1 MGEGGVIFRAD
12 GSKELG
18 MGHVVRSLSLA
29 STLVAELQ
37 ERGREI
43 PIEFVVREDA
53 GSQRVLKGS
62 PFINR
67 VRWITQDA
75 RDIDSMAQIV
85 GELSPAVV
93 VTDIDLRGRV
103 EEYQAAIFPSAHVS
117 LHEHNY
123 EILAADRVIAPTV
136 RPLTICPDG
145 ALGVTHFAGS
155 EYILLSDEI
164 SKLRH
169 IAQSPGDPPRKVL
182 VTMGGGDPA
191 GLTRKVLGAIR
202 GYNDPKVVWTVVLGP
217 ASGYDKWEFAREF
230 PMKVEYVEG
239 AELPHGEFLQRIAGA
254 DAVITNG
261 ATTLYE
267 ALALGRPSMAVPQN
281 EFESDVVRIL
291 AEKGACLAPVDVT
304 PVGIMEMINRFLSDG
319 ALRASVASK
328 GTELIDG
335 QGVRRVATMILE
347 LLG

>member
-1 MGEGGVIFRAD
+1 MGEGGAIFRAD

-29 STLVAELQ
+29 SKLTAELE

-43 PIEFVVREDA
+43 RIQFVVREDA
-53 GSQRVLKGS
+53 GSQRVLQGS
-62 PFINR
+62 LFINR
-67 VRWITQDA
+67 VRWIPPDA
-75 RDIDSMAQIV
+75 RDIDSMAEIV
-85 GELSPAVV
+85 GELGPAVV

-123 EILAADRVIAPTV
+123 GILAADRVIAPTV

-145 ALGVTHFAGS
+145 APGVTHFAGS

-169 IAQSPGDPPRKVL
+169 IAQSPEDPPRKVL

-202 GYNDPKVVWTVVLGP
+202 GYNDPKVEWTVVLGP
-217 ASGYDKWEFAREF
+217 ASGYDKSEFVREF
-230 PMKVEYVEG
+230 PMKIEYLEG
-239 AELPHGEFLQRIAGA
+239 AELPHDDFLQSLVEA

-291 AEKGACLAPVDVT
+291 AEKGACVT
-304 PVGIMEMINRFLSDG
+304 PSDATSVGIMETMNRFLSDRS
-319 ALRASVASK
+319 LRENIGSV
-328 GTELIDG
+328 GMELIDG
-335 QGVRRVATMILE
+335 QGARRVATMILE